1 MEFLNGRSLTTLL
14 DNERP
19 LAERAA
25 RTSRADCRAL
35 GAAHESGIVHR
46 DMKPDNMYLI
56 ERGDDQDFVKVL
68 DFGIAKV
75 GSGESKLTRA
85 GQVFGT
91 PHYMSPEQARAPR
104 SISAPTS
111 TRSA

>member
-1 MEFLNGRSLTTLL
+1 MRSSASRFT
-14 DNERP
+14 P
-19 LAERAA
+19 A
-25 RTSRADCRAL
+25 RTIHIAKQLCRAL
-35 GAAHESGIVHR
+35 GAAHEIGIVHR
-46 DMKPDNMYLI
+46 DLKPDNVYLI
-56 ERGDDQDFVKVL
+56 ERGGDKDFVKVL

-75 GSGESKLTRA
+75 GGATSKLTQA

-104 SISAPTS
+104 STRAPTS